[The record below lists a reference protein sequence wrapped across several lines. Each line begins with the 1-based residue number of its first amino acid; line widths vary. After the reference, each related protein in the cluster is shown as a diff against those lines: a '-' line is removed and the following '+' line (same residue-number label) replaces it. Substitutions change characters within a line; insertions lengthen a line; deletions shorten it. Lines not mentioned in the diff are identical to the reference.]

1 MLVPIRTKEIKV
13 KSKKEALYWKA
24 TENKVYT
31 GSIDPRRKS
40 QDVTG
45 YHSFESRA
53 PLSRRETSQGESRH
67 IYATLQANERRAS
80 RSERS
85 DHYEKKRDVCN
96 NVRRREA
103 SDDEGFS
110 RDSTLNP
117 CWWS

>member
-1 MLVPIRTKEIKV
+1 M
-13 KSKKEALYWKA
+13 KSKREALYWKA

-31 GSIDPRRKS
+31 GSTDPRRKS

-85 DHYEKKRDVCN
+85 DHYEKTSEMYVIMYVGAKRQTTKVS
-96 NVRRREA
+96 REI
-103 SDDEGFS
+103 
-110 RDSTLNP
+110 LP
-117 CWWS
+117 